1 MARRILYYANGE
13 RIIQTGDTDRR
24 MFIILEGEVAI
35 SLSDG
40 DVKAV
45 VAKLKKGDFF
55 GEISLFGKRPRS
67 ANAYALGE
75 VKLAFIDDDQE
86 LQKFLMV
93 NPTFAAK
100 MVHVLVERLAK
111 TDEMLLG
118 KMNEIKRLKANQ
130 IV

>member
-1 MARRILYYANGE
+1 MSTRVLYYANGE
-13 RIIQTGDTDRR
+13 RIIAVGDIERR

-35 SLSDG
+35 TLSDG
-40 DVKAV
+40 KVKAV

-55 GEISLFGKRPRS
+55 GEISIFSKRPRS
-67 ANAYALGE
+67 ANAHALGD
-75 VKLAFIDDDQE
+75 VKLAFIDDDQQ
-86 LQKFLMV
+86 LQKFLLV
-93 NPTFAAK
+93 NPSFAAK

-118 KMNEIKRLKANQ
+118 KMNEIKRLQANQ